1 MTSPRIA
8 TMKLLFSPFS
18 PYVRKCLVTGHEVG
32 LNDRIQ
38 LLPSAANP
46 INRDPDIIPSN
57 PLGKVPTFFTDSGEV
72 LYDSRVICEYL
83 NYLGK
88 GSLFP
93 GEAARWPALTLQS
106 LADGILDAALL
117 ARYEGAMRPEQF
129 QWVGWANAQYNK
141 IETSLDYLN
150 ANPSVLEGSV
160 HIGTIAVGC
169 SLWYLDLRF
178 ADRNWREHAPR
189 VAEWYARFSQRDSMR
204 MIWSL

>member
-1 MTSPRIA
+1 
-8 TMKLLFSPFS
+8 MKLLFSPFS

>member
-1 MTSPRIA
+1 
-8 TMKLLFSPFS
+8 MKLLFSPFS

-46 INRDPDIIPSN
+46 INRDPDIIPNN

-141 IETSLDYLN
+141 IETSLNYLN

>member
-1 MTSPRIA
+1 
-8 TMKLLFSPFS
+8 MKLLFSPFS

-46 INRDPDIIPSN
+46 INRDPYIIPSN

>member
-1 MTSPRIA
+1 
-8 TMKLLFSPFS
+8 MKLLFSPFS

-46 INRDPDIIPSN
+46 INRDPDIIPNN

>member
-1 MTSPRIA
+1 
-8 TMKLLFSPFS
+8 MKLLFSPFS
-18 PYVRKCLVTGHEVG
+18 PYVRKCLVIGHEVG

-83 NYLGK
+83 NHLGN

-93 GEAARWPALTLQS
+93 NGAGRWPALTLQS

-117 ARYEGAMRPEQF
+117 ARYEGTMRPEQF
-129 QWVGWANAQYNK
+129 QWADWANAQYNK

-150 ANPSVLEGSV
+150 DNPSVLEGSA

-178 ADRNWREHAPR
+178 ADRNWRERAPR